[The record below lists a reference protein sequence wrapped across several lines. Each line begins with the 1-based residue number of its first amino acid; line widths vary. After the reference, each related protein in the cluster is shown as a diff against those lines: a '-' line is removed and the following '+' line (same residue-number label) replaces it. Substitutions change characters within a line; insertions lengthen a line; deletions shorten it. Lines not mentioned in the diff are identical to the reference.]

1 MRKIILAVVLLL
13 FSGINLFGQD
23 EPGFRTFVNE
33 EYNIKINYPA
43 NWYYKEEH
51 NEVLNAFY
59 FTKELIVKETDI
71 YKTGFCIMRIKNADK
86 NYRYVLKD
94 DPDAT
99 RRMFAEMTRQ
109 VLIKKNQLIHDK
121 YEAIRVAGKD
131 AILCEFSFINDFGE
145 EETEFELVMFENNT
159 LLSLIMEAPVNEFD
173 NYRGL
178 YRRIISEAVLF

>member
-1 MRKIILAVVLLL
+1 MRKIILAGVLLL

-23 EPGFRTFVNE
+23 EAVFKAFVSE

-51 NEVLNAFY
+51 NEKLNAFY
-59 FTKELIVKETDI
+59 FTKEPIVKETDI
-71 YKTGFCIMRIKNADK
+71 YKTGFCIMRIKDADK
-86 NYRYVLKD
+86 NYRGVVKGQ
-94 DPDAT
+94 PDTT

-109 VLIKKNQLIHDK
+109 IFIKKNQLIYDK
-121 YEAIRVAGKD
+121 YETTKVAGKD
-131 AILCEFSFINDFGE
+131 AILCEFSFLNDFGE
-145 EETEFELVMFENNT
+145 KETEFELVMFEDNT

-178 YRRIISEAVLF
+178 YRKIISEAVLF